1 MKCLHLSFDFLVLN
15 SFSVQVTPIKTWLF
29 ACMGRKI
36 KEIKW
41 ISSRISSFLVID
53 ETDTLYLWD
62 LLLDD
67 NGPVLSKQINQ

>member
-1 MKCLHLSFDFLVLN
+1 MTFLALKA
-15 SFSVQVTPIKTWLF
+15 TPIKSWLF

-41 ISSRISSFLVID
+41 ISSKISSFLVID

-62 LLLDD
+62 LLLEDS
-67 NGPVLSKQINQ
+67 GPVFSKQINQ

>member
-1 MKCLHLSFDFLVLN
+1 
-15 SFSVQVTPIKTWLF
+15 
-29 ACMGRKI
+29 MGRKI

-62 LLLDD
+62 LLLEDSA
-67 NGPVLSKQINQ
+67 PIFSKQINQ